1 MKVDIFV
8 ILVMFYERVKQYVE
22 YWKIQ
27 KAFRPTPEVLEV
39 YEAHMKMISGRDDP
53 YVLILGV
60 TPELRMLA
68 LNHGCRVT
76 AVDFD
81 MVVVSAM
88 SDFMD
93 YTKVDQRKEI
103 ILKCDWLTMPLE
115 KHSYDLILAD
125 GSFNVLT
132 NLTDYEKLL
141 TKIYELLKPNGYVS
155 TRIGVCPDNWTP
167 TKVIDILKE
176 HRIRVGNFVNVSKSP
191 ELTFK
196 MMFSLE
202 AYDEKSSQMSYDK
215 LLEEIRRLFENQKIT
230 KNEFD
235 NLLESYSFLRFWKE
249 MTVTLPRK
257 ETAEEL
263 FMKQFAMISKSK
275 DPKIPPYT
283 YLLKFE

>member
-1 MKVDIFV
+1 M
-8 ILVMFYERVKQYVE
+8 ILVLFYERVKQYVE
-22 YWKIQ
+22 YWKID
-27 KAFRPTPEVLEV
+27 KVFRPTPEVLEV
-39 YEAHMKMISGRDDP
+39 YEDHVKMISGRDDP
-53 YVLILGV
+53 NVLILGV

-68 LNHGCRVT
+68 LNHGCRIV

-81 MVVVSAM
+81 MVVVNAM

-132 NLTDYEKLL
+132 NLTDHEKLL
-141 TKIYELLKPNGYVS
+141 TKIYELLKPIGYVS
-155 TRIGVCPDNWTP
+155 IRIGFYPDNFTR
-167 TKVIDILKE
+167 TKIIDILKE
-176 HRIRVGNFVNVSKSP
+176 HRIRDGNFMNVRKSP
-191 ELTFK
+191 ELIFK

-202 AYDEKSSQMSYDK
+202 AYDEKSSQMSYEK
-215 LLEEIRRLFENQKIT
+215 LLEELRRLFENQMIT

-235 NLLESYSFLRFWKE
+235 KLLEPFSFLRFWKKR
-249 MTVTLPRK
+249 TVTFRRK

-263 FMKQFAMISKSK
+263 FMKQFTMISKSK
-275 DPKIPPYT
+275 DPKIHGYT
-283 YLLKFE
+283 YLLKSE

>member
-1 MKVDIFV
+1 
-8 ILVMFYERVKQYVE
+8 MFYERVKQYVE
-22 YWKIQ
+22 YWKTQ
-27 KAFRPTPEVLEV
+27 KAYRPTPEALEV
-39 YEAHMKMISGRDDP
+39 YGDHMKMISGRDDP
-53 YVLILGV
+53 KVLILGV

-141 TKIYELLKPNGYVS
+141 TKINEFLKPNGYVS
-155 TRIGVCPDNWTP
+155 IRIGGCPDNWTP
-167 TKVIDILKE
+167 TKVIDILNE
-176 HRIRVGNFVNVSKSP
+176 HRIRVGNFMNVSKSP

-235 NLLESYSFLRFWKE
+235 NLLESYSFLRFWKKR
-249 MTVTLPRK
+249 TVTLPRK

-263 FMKQFAMISKSK
+263 FMKQFTMISKSK
-275 DPKIPPYT
+275 DPKIPVYT
-283 YLLKFE
+283 YLLKSE